1 MNPSVCGSRFNNAE
15 YDLEDN
21 VIIGSDKNSVEQ
33 ASHMHRPLL
42 IHLLIEDPEIPSQI
56 RN

>member
-1 MNPSVCGSRFNNAE
+1 MNPTVCGSRFNNAE
-15 YDLEDN
+15 FDLEDN
-21 VIIGSDKNSVEQ
+21 VINGSDKNSVEQ

-42 IHLLIEDPEIPSQI
+42 IRLIIDDPEIPSQI

>member
-1 MNPSVCGSRFNNAE
+1 MNPFVYGSRFKNAE
-15 YDLEDN
+15 FDLEDN
-21 VIIGSDKNSVEQ
+21 VINGSDKNSVEQ

-42 IHLLIEDPEIPSQI
+42 IRLLINDPDIPSQI